1 MTRTLQDECYFMST
15 VGECESNPAFMRV
28 TCAASCGFCDEEAE
42 VSTTGVA
49 VGAHGEASES
59 TDPPALPSA
68 SIVLVRSG
76 SELEVVPLGLPPSD
90 HVVAMEAGELHMVV
104 LTALGAVFS
113 WGDGQLRQ
121 LGRPAGASRLPY
133 NQRAPH
139 RLQWPHPHSGT
150 PATAISAGH
159 MHSGAVLRGGAL
171 LMWGDNSHGQC
182 GVAFE
187 DTTDAPNPSPHSR
200 PPTRALVLALS
211 PRRSPSPKVP
221 ALAPAPNP
229 DRTPPSTHRPST
241 SSCSTR
247 SPPRP
252 CLCRCPWPP
261 RE

>member
-1 MTRTLQDECYFMST
+1 MKRWAVTLGCKLGANTALPSAMRTALSTMLLLWQLLACLGCADMQETCYFMST

-28 TCAASCGFCDEEAE
+28 TCAASCGFCDDEAE
-42 VSTTGVA
+42 VAASTTGVA
-49 VGAHGEASES
+49 VGAHGDASES
-59 TDPPALPSA
+59 IDLSALPSA

-139 RLQWPHPHSGT
+139 RLQWPQPHSGT

-159 MHSGAVLRGGAL
+159 MHSAAVLRGGAL
-171 LMWGDNSHGQC
+171 LMWGDNTHGQC

-187 DTTDAPNPSPHSR
+187 DTPADPNPSPDD
-200 PPTRALVLALS
+200 P
-211 PRRSPSPKVP
+211 SPSPQCQP
-221 ALAPAPNP
+221 
-229 DRTPPSTHRPST
+229 
-241 SSCSTR
+241 
-247 SPPRP
+247 
-252 CLCRCPWPP
+252 
-261 RE
+261 